1 MSNPAL
7 WATRTAPR
15 ENSRNAGSTDS
26 MVGALR
32 TMAVVI
38 PVSVTIWGGMARPGS
53 TRVASSPSTSP
64 PRTLTAPISVIASW
78 SLRPG
83 AALGGPAA
91 GGFEV
96 DDDER
101 GVAQGQ
107 DVRGRLSGGQER
119 SDSGKSSGGQERS
132 DSGKSSDPRSAK
144 LSCSM
149 AVTVGPA
156 TDTRVIC
163 RWARLACLRPDRSVN
178 RAENQER
185 EERGM
190 AQSPRRPG
198 VNARPQMPDT
208 GAVVI
213 DCDDCAVRGVGCQ
226 DCVVSVLLGV
236 PETLLDDERKALG
249 GARRR
254 GNGAAVEAGSH
265 PSAHRI
271 RTGHSGA
278 A

>member
-78 SLRPG
+78 SFRPG
-83 AALGGPAA
+83 A
-91 GGFEV
+91 
-96 DDDER
+96 DS
-101 GVAQGQ
+101 VARPPVVSRSTTTNVMSRK
-107 DVRGRLSGGQER
+107 DRTSRSSAGGQER
-119 SDSGKSSGGQERS
+119 SDSGKSAGGQERSDSGKSAGGQERSDSGKSAGGQERS

-163 RWARLACLRPDRSVN
+163 RRARLACLRPDR
-178 RAENQER
+178 A
-185 EERGM
+185 
-190 AQSPRRPG
+190 
-198 VNARPQMPDT
+198 
-208 GAVVI
+208 
-213 DCDDCAVRGVGCQ
+213 
-226 DCVVSVLLGV
+226 
-236 PETLLDDERKALG
+236 
-249 GARRR
+249 
-254 GNGAAVEAGSH
+254 
-265 PSAHRI
+265 
-271 RTGHSGA
+271 
-278 A
+278 